1 MTVTG
6 ILPAICTTTNPI
18 GPHTPRLPE
27 PRTTPGTSNAKSL
40 INIYL
45 NTSRTTG
52 NRPRPDPA
60 RKSRP
65 PRRARLVGH
74 PRRSNEGNI
83 FVVVPKLFTAPFYP
97 RKAPVFRFRG
107 TPLPT
112 PPTPR
117 LPHSSQPFPVKH
129 SMPGIHRTVLAT
141 PRPRPHAAVKQLAW
155 PRTLHPCHP
164 RNQSSGGRV
173 QRRPRSGMG
182 RGGDVLIAL
191 RKALERR
198 RGRRHPGWNR
208 GLVQLRPKFP
218 TRVSPLAGAGS
229 F

>member
-1 MTVTG
+1 
-6 ILPAICTTTNPI
+6 
-18 GPHTPRLPE
+18 
-27 PRTTPGTSNAKSL
+27 
-40 INIYL
+40 
-45 NTSRTTG
+45 
-52 NRPRPDPA
+52 
-60 RKSRP
+60 
-65 PRRARLVGH
+65 
-74 PRRSNEGNI
+74 
-83 FVVVPKLFTAPFYP
+83 LFTSPFYP

-107 TPLPT
+107 TPFSSPT
-112 PPTPR
+112 VPL
-117 LPHSSQPFPVKH
+117 LPHSSQPLPVKH
-129 SMPGIHRTVLAT
+129 SMPGIHRPVLAT

-164 RNQSSGGRV
+164 ETSPEGAVSRCAPVREWE
-173 QRRPRSGMG
+173 

-198 RGRRHPGWNR
+198 RGRRHPGWDR